1 MYTQADTARMQQL
14 LTLTTLGLAL
24 LLASPLPTAL
34 ASGDPRIE
42 HFVVLLMENRPF
54 DHYFGCMDLPGADS
68 GATKLKPRKLPI
80 DPSDPEAGSVEVTC
94 GTAQYVCP
102 GGNDYSLFASKFAPG
117 ADESKFPYGPQNDSY
132 SYRNGA
138 KGSSIQMFSP
148 EQLPVKTALVKNFG
162 VFNKLYSSVPAAS
175 TPNHLC
181 TLIPVEQFSTLPA
194 APPRLG

>member
-1 MYTQADTARMQQL
+1 MVAVEVFRAARMLQRR
-14 LTLTTLGLAL
+14 G
-24 LLASPLPTAL
+24 
-34 ASGDPRIE
+34 
-42 HFVVLLMENRPF
+42 H
-54 DHYFGCMDLPGADS
+54 
-68 GATKLKPRKLPI
+68 
-80 DPSDPEAGSVEVTC
+80 VTC
-94 GTAQYVCP
+94 GTAKYVCP

-181 TLIPVEQFSTLPA
+181 MFLFENSAPCCA
-194 APPRLG
+194 APP